1 MSGLTAVHLKQRS
14 FLELAGEDRRAFL
27 QGLVSCDV
35 MRLTPSQTLFGAM
48 LTAQGKFMFDF
59 FLIERGDA
67 FLLEIEA
74 ERADSMLKKLSMYKL
89 RSKVSLRLAPEWTA
103 LAAFGGDA
111 LNVLGLGGQSAGQAV
126 SFADGVAYVDP
137 RLLEAG
143 ARLALPA
150 DGGLAALEAAGFLA
164 APFDAWN
171 QHRMALALP
180 DGAGDLTPEK
190 DLLLEAGYDELGGVD
205 WKKGC
210 YLGQELTAR
219 TKYRGLIKKRLLPVR
234 YEGEAPAPGS
244 LIMQGEVE
252 AGEMRSGLAGLGVAK
267 IRLEALGRRELMTV
281 AGKVL
286 TPEICAWMKLPEAD
300 SAG

>member
-1 MSGLTAVHLKQRS
+1 MSGLKAVHLKQRS
-14 FLELAGEDRRAFL
+14 FIELAGEDRRAFL
-27 QGLVSCDV
+27 QGLVSADV
-35 MRLTPSQTLFGAM
+35 MRLTPSQALFGAM

-59 FLIERGDA
+59 FLIEQGDV
-67 FLLEIEA
+67 FLLEVEA
-74 ERADSMLKKLSMYKL
+74 ERAEAMLKRLSMYKL

-103 LAAFGGDA
+103 LAAFGDGVLKA
-111 LNVLGLGGQSAGQAV
+111 LGLGGQTAGEAV
-126 SFADGVAYVDP
+126 SFANGVAYADP

-150 DGGLAALEAAGFLA
+150 DVGLAALEAVGFSP
-164 APFDAWN
+164 APFEAWDR
-171 QHRMALALP
+171 HRLALALP

-234 YEGEAPAPGS
+234 YEGEAPPPGS
-244 LIMQGEVE
+244 PIMQGEME
-252 AGEMRSGLAGLGVAK
+252 AGEMRSGMNGLGVAK

-281 AGKVL
+281 VGKVL
-286 TPEICAWMKLPEAD
+286 TPEICAWMKLPEPD
-300 SAG
+300 VAG